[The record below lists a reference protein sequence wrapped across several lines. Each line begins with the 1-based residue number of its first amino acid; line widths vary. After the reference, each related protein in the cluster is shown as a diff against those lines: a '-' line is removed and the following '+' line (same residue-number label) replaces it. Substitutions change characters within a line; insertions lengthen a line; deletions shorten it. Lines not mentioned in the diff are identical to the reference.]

1 MRDAVADV
9 LQDIFLYA
17 VIVPVMPY
25 ALTGRVGISQDSRK
39 RHAVGKGVC
48 KIQSLTTSQSS
59 IGTLF
64 SLPCMAPLLLPPRVS
79 LFPSNPIQWVSSTD
93 FGDVA
98 VCGWLADYSSSRRL
112 PLLLGLLA
120 LAGATVMI
128 NVGRTI
134 GIFIA
139 GRVLQ
144 GLSAAVVWVV
154 GLALIVDT
162 VGQTDAGQA
171 MGYVSIAMSLGI
183 LIAPLLGG
191 VVYNQAGY
199 NAVFAMT
206 YAIIGLDIVL
216 RLVLVEKKVARRW
229 ESQSSGEIADLS
241 VAEKGGYGATSA
253 AAPIETTV
261 EPEDDEKKDS
271 VSFAGPSRPET
282 SCPDA
287 EKTVAGSST
296 RPQSATPDAHETNNG
311 AGGAALTPQR
321 TTAAASSLR
330 ATSTRI
336 GRKLPPTITLLSSP
350 RLVTALFAALTM
362 SIIFGALDAVVP
374 LYTRETFNFSS
385 TGAGLIFLPIVVPS
399 FLAPVFGYLADRTS
413 PRYPAT
419 AGFIAAA
426 PVMACMR
433 YVDHDSL
440 QQKVLLCALLAL
452 LGLALAALSPVVM
465 AEISYVVDA
474 RERANPGVFGP
485 KGAYAQA
492 YGLFNVGWAGGA
504 LVGPIWAGDVKTDAG
519 WGTVWWS
526 LAVLSAFA
534 AAPVAVW
541 CGGTLGEERA
551 RKLEERRSREE
562 AERLERQGQ
571 GGVGQG

>member
-1 MRDAVADV
+1 MAEELGRSGWWAAVRQTV
-9 LQDIFLYA
+9 LQRSERPPWLLRYRSSSAFICASVAMAVFTDIFLYA

-25 ALTGRVGISQDSRK
+25 ALTGRVGINQDSLQ
-39 RHAVGKGVC
+39 HWNSLLIAVYGAAL
-48 KIQSLTTSQSS
+48 IAAS
-59 IGTLF
+59 
-64 SLPCMAPLLLPPRVS
+64 
-79 LFPSNPIQWVSSTD
+79 PI
-93 FGDVA
+93 
-98 VCGWLADYSSSRRL
+98 CGWLADYSSSRRV

-144 GLSAAVVWVV
+144 GISAAVVWVV
-154 GLALIVDT
+154 GLALVVDT
-162 VGQTDAGQA
+162 VGQADAGQA

-241 VAEKGGYGATSA
+241 VAEKGGYGVTSA
-253 AAPIETTV
+253 AAPIETTAV

-271 VSFAGPSRPET
+271 VSIAGPSRPQT

-287 EKTVAGSST
+287 EKTVAGSSA
-296 RPQSATPDAHETNNG
+296 RPQSATPDANETTNG

-330 ATSTRI
+330 AASTRI

-350 RLVTALFAALTM
+350 RLLTALFATLTM
-362 SIIFGALDAVVP
+362 SIIFGSLDAVVP
-374 LYTRETFNFSS
+374 LYVRETFHFSS
-385 TGAGLIFLPIVVPS
+385 TGAGLMFLPIVVPT
-399 FLAPVFGYLADRTS
+399 FLAPVFGYLADHTS

-426 PVMACMR
+426 PVMACLR

-562 AERLERQGQ
+562 AERLERQGH